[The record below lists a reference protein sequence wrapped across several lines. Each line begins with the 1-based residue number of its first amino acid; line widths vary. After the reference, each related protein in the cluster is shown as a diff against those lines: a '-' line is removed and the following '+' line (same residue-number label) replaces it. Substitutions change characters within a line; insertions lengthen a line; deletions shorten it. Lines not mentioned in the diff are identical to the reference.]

1 MRVAVVHNMEVSHS
15 GQVGVAL
22 AEAGAKVAEYRPYRD
37 GNLPAPDQ
45 HDGLVV
51 LGGEQNALDDSAHPY
66 LARLPGVMRAFT
78 VADKAVLGI
87 CLGSQV
93 LARAHGGQNQIGTA
107 REFGWTPIRLTDAGE
122 ADPVLSAAGA
132 AFTSFE
138 WHSDTFTLPPGAV
151 HLATGNAVP
160 AQAFRVG
167 RASYG
172 MQFHF
177 EANTRVVRDW
187 TFVFPEATEGMR
199 PGWVADHPGEEAR
212 HAEAADAAGLAIAR
226 AWVAQV
232 R

>member
-1 MRVAVVHNMEVSHS
+1 MRVAVVHNMEVSLP

-37 GNLPAPDQ
+37 GNLPAPEQ

-51 LGGEQNALDDSAHPY
+51 LGGEQNALDDATHPY
-66 LARLPGVMRAFT
+66 LAGLAGVMRGFT
-78 VADKAVLGI
+78 GADKAVLGI

-93 LARAHGGQNQIGTA
+93 LARAHGGQNLIGTA
-107 REFGWTPIRLTDAGE
+107 REFGWTPIRLTGAGE
-122 ADPVLSAAGA
+122 ADPVLSAAGS
-132 AFTSFE
+132 AFTSFQ
-138 WHSDTFTLPPGAV
+138 WHSDTFTLPPNAV
-151 HLATGNAVP
+151 HLATSNAVA
-160 AQAFRVG
+160 AQAYRVG

-187 TFVFPEATEGMR
+187 TFIFPAAAEAMR
-199 PGWVADHPGEEAR
+199 PGWVADHPGEEAH
-212 HAEAADAAGLAIAR
+212 HAAAADAAGLAIAR

-232 R
+232 